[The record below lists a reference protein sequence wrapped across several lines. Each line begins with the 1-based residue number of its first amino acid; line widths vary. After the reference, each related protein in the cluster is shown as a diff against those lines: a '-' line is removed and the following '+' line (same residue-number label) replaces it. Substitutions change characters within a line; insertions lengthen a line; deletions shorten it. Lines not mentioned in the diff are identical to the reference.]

1 MRTFAEFA
9 FWTTLACVEFVTLAN
24 LIGAVLSYYW
34 K

>member
-9 FWTTLACVEFVTLAN
+9 FWVTLAIVEFVILAN
-24 LIGAVLSYYW
+24 LIGAVLSHAW